1 MHRQPT
7 SSKHIPVESIRNRN
21 GRTQNSGGEMNA
33 QEFKEYKN
41 ELGQTLQDLQT
52 NLWHYRDVKNKSWAD
67 YWRNK
72 SLERLLIARL
82 ADLDATHAEL
92 AMVEMKIEMR
102 NYKNGL

>member
-1 MHRQPT
+1 
-7 SSKHIPVESIRNRN
+7 
-21 GRTQNSGGEMNA
+21 MNA

-52 NLWHYRDVKNKSWAD
+52 NLWHYRDVKNRAWAD

-82 ADLDATHAEL
+82 ADLDSAHAEI
-92 AMVEMKIEMR
+92 AIVEMQIEMR

>member
-1 MHRQPT
+1 
-7 SSKHIPVESIRNRN
+7 
-21 GRTQNSGGEMNA
+21 MNA

-52 NLWHYRDVKNKSWAD
+52 NLWHYRDVKNREWAD
-67 YWRNK
+67 FRRNNK
-72 SLERLLIARL
+72 SLEVLLMARL
-82 ADLDATHAEL
+82 ADLDAIHAEL